1 MGNPVYLDC
10 NATTP
15 VDPEVAKTM
24 IPFLGEEFG
33 NPSSAYGYGIRAKRA
48 VEDARARVAAL
59 LRCKPGEVVFTS
71 GGTES
76 NNHAIRGVAWANRH
90 RGNHIITS
98 AIEHPAVLEVCRHL
112 VQLGFVTTYLPVDSA
127 GLVDPEGVAAAVT
140 ERTILITVM
149 HANNEVGTIE
159 PLAEISNIARRL
171 GILFHTDAAQSAGKI
186 ETDVDA
192 LGVDLL
198 SLAGHKIYAPKGV
211 GALYVR
217 EGTAVEKFMH
227 GAGQERGF
235 RPGTENVLGIVGLGK
250 ACEIARRD
258 LEKNRETM
266 IRSRE
271 RLFSTLSAAL
281 GATVRLNGHKERRLP
296 NTASLGF
303 RNRDAQVLLAG
314 LFDKVAVSAGA
325 ACHSGETTVSPVLEA
340 MKVPPEFARG
350 TLRFSTGRFTTEE
363 EAERAANHVL
373 SVLREPC

>member
-1 MGNPVYLDC
+1 MGSPVYLDC

-15 VDPEVAKTM
+15 VDPEVAKAM
-24 IPFLGEEFG
+24 IPFLEEEFG

-59 LRCKPGEVVFTS
+59 LGCRPGEIVFTS

-76 NNHAIRGVAWANRH
+76 NNHAVRGAAWANRH

-112 VQLGFVTTYLPVDSA
+112 EQFGFVTTYLPVDGT
-127 GLVDPEGVAAAVT
+127 GLVDPEDVAAAVT
-140 ERTILITVM
+140 EETILITVM

-159 PLAEISNIARRL
+159 PLAEISKTARRL

-186 ETDVDA
+186 ETDVDN

-217 EGTAVEKFMH
+217 EGTPVEKFMH

-250 ACEIARRD
+250 ACDIARRD

-281 GATVRLNGHKERRLP
+281 GDTVRLNDHTERRLP

-325 ACHSGETTVSPVLEA
+325 ACHSGETTLSPVLEA

-363 EAERAANHVL
+363 EAERAANRVL
-373 SVLREPC
+373 SVLKE

>member
-1 MGNPVYLDC
+1 MGSPVYLDC

-15 VDPEVAKTM
+15 VDPEVAKAM
-24 IPFLGEEFG
+24 IPFLEEEFG

-59 LRCKPGEVVFTS
+59 LGCRPGEIVFTS

-76 NNHAIRGVAWANRH
+76 NNHAVRGAAWANRH

-112 VQLGFVTTYLPVDSA
+112 EQFGFVTTYLPVDGT
-127 GLVDPEGVAAAVT
+127 GLVDPEDVAAAVT
-140 ERTILITVM
+140 EETILITVM

-159 PLAEISNIARRL
+159 PLAEISKTARRL

-186 ETDVDA
+186 ETDVDN

-217 EGTAVEKFMH
+217 EGTPVEKFMH

-250 ACEIARRD
+250 ACDIARRD

-281 GATVRLNGHKERRLP
+281 GDTVRLNGHTERRLP

-325 ACHSGETTVSPVLEA
+325 ACHSGETTLSPVLEA

-363 EAERAANHVL
+363 EAERAANRVL
-373 SVLREPC
+373 SVLKE

>member
-112 VQLGFVTTYLPVDSA
+112 EQFGFVTTYLPVDGR
-127 GLVDPEGVAAAVT
+127 GLVDPEDVAAAVT

>member
-1 MGNPVYLDC
+1 MGNPVYLDY

-15 VDPEVAKTM
+15 VDPEVAKAM

-48 VEDARARVAAL
+48 VEDARGLVAAF

-76 NNHAIRGVAWANRH
+76 NNHAVRGVAWANRH

-112 VQLGFVTTYLPVDSA
+112 EQFGFVTTYLPVDGG
-127 GLVDPEGVAAAVT
+127 GLVDPEDVAAAVT

-171 GILFHTDAAQSAGKI
+171 GIVFHTDAAQSAGKI

-217 EGTAVEKFMH
+217 EGTPWKSSCTARGRS
-227 GAGQERGF
+227 GAF
-235 RPGTENVLGIVGLGK
+235 V
-250 ACEIARRD
+250 
-258 LEKNRETM
+258 
-266 IRSRE
+266 RE
-271 RLFSTLSAAL
+271 RKTSSASSDWARP
-281 GATVRLNGHKERRLP
+281 ATSP
-296 NTASLGF
+296 
-303 RNRDAQVLLAG
+303 AG
-314 LFDKVAVSAGA
+314 IWK
-325 ACHSGETTVSPVLEA
+325 
-340 MKVPPEFARG
+340 R
-350 TLRFSTGRFTTEE
+350 TGK
-363 EAERAANHVL
+363 L
-373 SVLREPC
+373 

>member
-1 MGNPVYLDC
+1 MGNPVYLDY

-15 VDPEVAKTM
+15 VDPEVAKAM

-48 VEDARARVAAL
+48 VEDARGLVAAFL
-59 LRCKPGEVVFTS
+59 HCKPGEVVFTS

-76 NNHAIRGVAWANRH
+76 NNYAVRGVAWANRH

-112 VQLGFVTTYLPVDSA
+112 EQFGFVTTYLPVDGG
-127 GLVDPEGVAAAVT
+127 GLVDPEDVAAAVT

-217 EGTAVEKFMH
+217 EGTPVEKFMH

-250 ACEIARRD
+250 ACDIARRD

-271 RLFSTLSAAL
+271 RLFSILSAAL
-281 GATVRLNGHKERRLP
+281 GDTVRLNGHKERRLP

-303 RNRDAQVLLAG
+303 RNRDAQILLAG
-314 LFDKVAVSAGA
+314 LFDRVAVSAGA
-325 ACHSGETTVSPVLEA
+325 ACHSGETTVSPVLAA
-340 MKVPPEFARG
+340 MEVPPEFARG
-350 TLRFSTGRFTTEE
+350 TLRFSTGRFTTE
-363 EAERAANHVL
+363 
-373 SVLREPC
+373 

>member
-1 MGNPVYLDC
+1 MGNPVYLDY

-15 VDPEVAKTM
+15 VDPEVAKAM

-48 VEDARARVAAL
+48 VEDARGLVAAF

-76 NNHAIRGVAWANRH
+76 NNYAVRGVAWANRH

-112 VQLGFVTTYLPVDSA
+112 EQFGFVTTYLPVDGG
-127 GLVDPEGVAAAVT
+127 GLVDPEDVAAAVT

-171 GILFHTDAAQSAGKI
+171 GIVFHTDAAQSAGKI

-217 EGTAVEKFMH
+217 EGTPVEKFMH

-250 ACEIARRD
+250 ACDIARRD

-271 RLFSTLSAAL
+271 RLFSILSAAL
-281 GATVRLNGHKERRLP
+281 GDTVRLNGHKERRLP

-303 RNRDAQVLLAG
+303 RNRDAQILLAG
-314 LFDKVAVSAGA
+314 LFDRVAVSAGA
-325 ACHSGETTVSPVLEA
+325 ACHSGETTVSPVLAA
-340 MKVPPEFARG
+340 MEVPPEFARG
-350 TLRFSTGRFTTEE
+350 TLRFSTGRFTTED
-363 EAERAANHVL
+363 EAERAANRVL
-373 SVLREPC
+373 SVLKE